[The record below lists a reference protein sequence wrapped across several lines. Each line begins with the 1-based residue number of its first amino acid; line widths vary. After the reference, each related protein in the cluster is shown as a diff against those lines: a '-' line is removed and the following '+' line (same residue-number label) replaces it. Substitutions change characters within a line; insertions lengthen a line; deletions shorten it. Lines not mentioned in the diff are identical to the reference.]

1 MNSKNSSQTI
11 LVGVDGS
18 ASSIAAL
25 RHAADLAADLGC
37 SLSAVMCWQK
47 PQFYMA
53 DLELEDGPFELEATQ
68 KLGATVQTALGA
80 APDVTCHT
88 QVRNGRPDEVLV
100 DESASARLLVMG
112 TRGHS
117 EFVSMLLG
125 SVSLECIAHAHVPV
139 VTVRADL

>member
-1 MNSKNSSQTI
+1 MHSKNSSQTI

-18 ASSIAAL
+18 DSSITAL
-25 RHAADLAADLGC
+25 RHAADLADGLDC
-37 SLSAVMCWQK
+37 SLLAVMCWQK

-53 DLELEDGPFELEATQ
+53 DLDLEDEPFARDAEGKLEA
-68 KLGATVQTALGA
+68 AVQTALGSR
-80 APDVTCHT
+80 PEVTCHT
-88 QVRNGRPDEVLV
+88 SVRKGRPGEVLV

>member
-1 MNSKNSSQTI
+1 MQTQNSSQTI

-18 ASSIAAL
+18 SSSVAAL
-25 RHAADLAADLGC
+25 RHAAGLAGSLGC
-37 SLSAVMCWQK
+37 SLTAVMCWQK

-53 DLELEDGPFELEATQ
+53 DIEFEDGPFEQVATQ
-68 KLGATVQTALGA
+68 KLEATVQAALGA
-80 APDVTCHT
+80 DPDVICRTL
-88 QVRNGRPDEVLV
+88 VRNGRPGEVLV
-100 DESASARLLVMG
+100 DESASSRLLVMG

>member
-1 MNSKNSSQTI
+1 MHSQNSSQTI

-25 RHAADLAADLGC
+25 RHAADLAGSLDC
-37 SLSAVMCWQK
+37 SLTAVMCWQK

-53 DLELEDGPFELEATQ
+53 DLDLEDGPFERDSEQKLEA
-68 KLGATVQTALGA
+68 AVQTALGSD
-80 APDVTCHT
+80 PDVICHT
-88 QVRNGRPDEVLV
+88 SVRHGRPGEILV
-100 DESASARLLVMG
+100 NESASARLLVMG

-139 VTVRADL
+139 VTVRADQ

>member
-1 MNSKNSSQTI
+1 MHSKNSSQTI

-18 ASSIAAL
+18 DSSIAAL
-25 RHAADLAADLGC
+25 RHGADLAVGLGC
-37 SLSAVMCWQK
+37 DLSAVMCWQK
-47 PQFYMA
+47 PQFYIA
-53 DLELEDGPFELEATQ
+53 DLDLDDEPFARDAEG
-68 KLGATVQTALGA
+68 KLAAAVQIALGS
-80 APDVTCHT
+80 APDVSCRTS
-88 QVRNGRPDEVLV
+88 VRKGRPGEVLV